1 MSNNKLECIDCKVEF
16 ELLAR
21 GRKPLRCPECRT
33 TRPAKVETFKL
44 TDAQYAMGKR
54 EFYANRGIDPES
66 LAAIGIDADKQYRAS
81 ATFRDYLA
89 ACKGAWTDQR
99 IVDLGVDVAAQA
111 NGLIGST
118 AVDAFITA
126 LSPELLDKIAAY
138 AGPGRNGTDW

>member
-1 MSNNKLECIDCKVEF
+1 MSNNMLECINCKNMF
-16 ELLAR
+16 EHLAR
-21 GRKPLRCPECRT
+21 GRKPLRCPECRI
-33 TRPAKVETFKL
+33 TRPEKVETFKL

-81 ATFRDYLA
+81 ATFRDYAA
-89 ACKGAWTDQR
+89 ACKDAWTDQR

-118 AVDAFITA
+118 AVQAFITG
-126 LSPELLDKIAAY
+126 LSPELLEAIIDY
-138 AGPGRNGTDW
+138 NMS

>member
-1 MSNNKLECIDCKVEF
+1 MSNNMLECIDCKVEF
-16 ELLAR
+16 EHLAR

-44 TDAQYAMGKR
+44 TDAQYAIGKR

-81 ATFRDYLA
+81 ATFRDYVN
-89 ACKGAWTDQR
+89 ACKDAWIDKR
-99 IVDLGVDVAAQA
+99 LFDVGVDIAAQA
-111 NGLIGST
+111 NALTGNTVIG
-118 AVDAFITA
+118 AFITA

-138 AGPGRNGTDW
+138 VGDNG